1 MTWHSKGKHH
11 SLLIFPVTRS
21 EFSCAITRKL
31 ADQKSQS
38 DKSSNIEC
46 SKRYF
51 FRPSLAGDDHRWS
64 NQDNYMNQSRLTAA
78 LSKMLLHGKL
88 NSDRSLKGTIRLSLV
103 LQKHNDYLICS
114 KTETHQRKSNRSHRI
129 VGALQR
135 VGEAPLP
142 AAAAITRKPTN

>member
-1 MTWHSKGKHH
+1 
-11 SLLIFPVTRS
+11 
-21 EFSCAITRKL
+21 
-31 ADQKSQS
+31 
-38 DKSSNIEC
+38 
-46 SKRYF
+46 
-51 FRPSLAGDDHRWS
+51 
-64 NQDNYMNQSRLTAA
+64 MNQSRLTAA

-135 VGEAPLP
+135 VGEAPL
-142 AAAAITRKPTN
+142 AAGRNHKEINQLEIAIRQIQQHRMH